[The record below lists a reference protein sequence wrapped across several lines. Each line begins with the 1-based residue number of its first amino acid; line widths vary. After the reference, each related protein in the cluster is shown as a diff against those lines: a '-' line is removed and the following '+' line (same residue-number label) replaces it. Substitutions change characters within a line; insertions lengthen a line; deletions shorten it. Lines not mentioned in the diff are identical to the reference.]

1 MTLRPVLVVALLLA
15 ALTLPVFGSARRL
28 GGVRTHLQAAR
39 VSLIR
44 TESDAQRILE
54 LRAKQQRI
62 AEHKRPQQDVI
73 ARVNT
78 VLAESGI
85 PLDRFGGLVPESD
98 SALPGAGTYRRQ
110 SVRMTLNGLTIPRL
124 GAFLAQW
131 SDSQHLWTPT
141 RIELARARNH
151 NDPARY
157 DVNIVIGATYIGEQ

>member
-1 MTLRPVLVVALLLA
+1 MTLRPALVVALLLA

-28 GGVRTHLQAAR
+28 GGVWIHLQAAR

-44 TESDAQRILE
+44 TERDAQRILE

-78 VLAESGI
+78 VLAESRI

-98 SALPGAGTYRRQ
+98 AALPGAGTYRRQ

-141 RIELARARNH
+141 RIELARARNGS
-151 NDPARY
+151 DPARY

>member
-15 ALTLPVFGSARRL
+15 ALTASVFVSARRL
-28 GGVRTHLQAAR
+28 GGVWIHLQAAR
-39 VSLIR
+39 VSLMS

-78 VLAESGI
+78 VLAEAGI
-85 PLDRFGGLVPESD
+85 SLDRFGGLLPESD

-110 SVRMTLNGLTIPRL
+110 SVRMTLNGLTIPKL

-131 SDSQHLWTPT
+131 ADSQHLWTPT
-141 RIELARARNH
+141 RIELTRARNH